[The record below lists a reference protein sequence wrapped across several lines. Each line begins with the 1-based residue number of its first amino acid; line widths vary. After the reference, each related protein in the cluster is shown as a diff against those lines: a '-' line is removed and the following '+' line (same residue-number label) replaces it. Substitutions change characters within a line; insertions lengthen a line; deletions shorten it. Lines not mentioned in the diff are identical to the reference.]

1 MLQALVAMVLMIL
14 TLETTG
20 IELRITSL
28 LLERLEEQW

>member
-1 MLQALVAMVLMIL
+1 MVLMIL
-14 TLETTG
+14 ALEITG

>member
-1 MLQALVAMVLMIL
+1 VLQALVAMVLMIL
-14 TLETTG
+14 ALEITG